1 MTVDVKINLPLSS
14 AAGFIYFFRKLLAG
28 LLPGKY
34 INRGEK
40 RDKVQTKKAYNYTKG
55 PNEDFRASAADLW
68 ILGFRVWG
76 GAPGYGHACFS
87 LELWIFQLEGSKLF
101 EGASEQSAP
110 NL

>member
-34 INRGEK
+34 INRGKK

-55 PNEDFRASAADLW
+55 PNEDFRPSAADLW

-87 LELWIFQLEGSKLF
+87 LEIVDF
-101 EGASEQSAP
+101 SARGKQIVGKG
-110 NL
+110 L